1 MKLSRIRRCT
11 GKDFHYE
18 HLNFLDQIDKEE
30 SIYFLDHQSLLN
42 SVSCPIKKR
51 EKDTQGVSSHSYS
64 VELMTFALPNAMGQ
78 PVKSIT
84 LTVNPDRVLG
94 PSEWFHEACVI
105 VAVDRLGR
113 KEEVEDRVDPERR
126 SRMLAGRERSSSAP
140 SGGQ

>member
-1 MKLSRIRRCT
+1 
-11 GKDFHYE
+11 
-18 HLNFLDQIDKEE
+18 
-30 SIYFLDHQSLLN
+30 
-42 SVSCPIKKR
+42 
-51 EKDTQGVSSHSYS
+51 
-64 VELMTFALPNAMGQ
+64 MTFALPNAMGQ
-78 PVKSIT
+78 PVKPIT

-113 KEEVEDRVDPERR
+113 KEVEDRVDPERR

>member
-1 MKLSRIRRCT
+1 
-11 GKDFHYE
+11 
-18 HLNFLDQIDKEE
+18 
-30 SIYFLDHQSLLN
+30 
-42 SVSCPIKKR
+42 
-51 EKDTQGVSSHSYS
+51 
-64 VELMTFALPNAMGQ
+64 MTFVLPNAMGQ
-78 PVKSIT
+78 PVKPIT